1 MSYQNLSMY
10 TNMGKEE
17 LAQRL
22 FDLLMICNQANEI
35 DYETRDTYNKLPY
48 SYSRQCSVYGDIS
61 NALQKIDIV
70 DYFASIES
78 CELIF
83 KEQ

>member
-1 MSYQNLSMY
+1 MY
-10 TNMGKEE
+10 TNINQKE
-17 LAQRL
+17 LAHRL
-22 FDLLMICNQANEI
+22 FDLLMICNQANQI
-35 DYETRDTYNKLPY
+35 DYETEDTYNKLPY
-48 SYSRQCSVYGDIS
+48 SYSRQSSVYGDIS

-70 DYFASIES
+70 DYCASIEA